1 MKCEAHTYTHP
12 YTEMQYAKI
21 FSTLSFSSGFQLH
34 YDRLLH
40 FMQMPI
46 IFVLSPKYLT
56 LANFDVV
63 GILVAAATTVVQR
76 RRRHGGSDG

>member
-1 MKCEAHTYTHP
+1 MKCEAHTHP
-12 YTEMQYAKI
+12 YSEMQSAKI

-34 YDRLLH
+34 HDRLLH

-56 LANFDVV
+56 LSNFDVV
-63 GILVAAATTVVQR
+63 GTVAVAATVVQR

>member
-1 MKCEAHTYTHP
+1 
-12 YTEMQYAKI
+12 MQCAKI

-46 IFVLSPKYLT
+46 IFVLSPKYQT
-56 LANFDVV
+56 LLNFDVV
-63 GILVAAATTVVQR
+63 GIVVAATVMVAVVQR
-76 RRRHGGSDG
+76 RRRHGGSYG